1 MKPFLTLF
9 PPDSRPHLTK
19 CCQVPKQALGKT
31 QEFIIQP
38 CGPLQ
43 SRPQHTLWMKLCK
56 SRGNSLFPILSGL
69 ALCPVFS
76 RALWSQSLSAVSD
89 LLPPHGLYSPWDSP
103 GQNTGVGS
111 VPFSRGSSQPRVQ
124 TQVSHIAGGYFT
136 SWATREAQEY

>member
-56 SRGNSLFPILSGL
+56 SRGKSLFPILSGL
-69 ALCPVFS
+69 ALCSVFS
-76 RALWSQSLSAVSD
+76 L
-89 LLPPHGLYSPWDSP
+89 
-103 GQNTGVGS
+103 
-111 VPFSRGSSQPRVQ
+111 F
-124 TQVSHIAGGYFT
+124 
-136 SWATREAQEY
+136 